1 MCIINNFDKQHEENN
16 IKRNQLTEKGHFLK
30 EIKCIRLNHEH
41 NLCRNGGEIKVLYP
55 VEI

>member
-16 IKRNQLTEKGHFLK
+16 IKRNQPTEKGHFLK